1 MINNSDINK
10 TTITRNQAIEQL
22 CAPGGI
28 YELNSTQINGRNV
41 KVFKNAPKTLS
52 ELYFSNHSEL
62 DFIVYQDERYTF
74 AAILKLSTQ
83 LANIM
88 SLTFNIK
95 KGDRVGISM
104 RNYPEWSI
112 AFIAATSIGAIAVSL
127 NALWGPKDLKF
138 AINDSEPKLLIVDQE
153 RLINLS
159 NVITNKNDTKII
171 RVRAKEN
178 ENLYSYCWED
188 LLTNYPNFDALESN
202 VMADDDATIIYTS
215 GTTGFPKGVISTH
228 RNIIHAL
235 LSWELEAEIRNLRYE
250 LDKQELPYQEAM
262 LLAVPLFHVS
272 GSHVVLLASFRNQ
285 RKMVCMYKWDAEE
298 GLKLVQKEKI
308 TGFTAAP
315 AITGDLVN
323 AYNESSHDIS
333 SLLILGGGGAHRAP
347 EQVKEIDSLND
358 IIMPQIGWGMTET
371 NAIGT
376 SAVGDA
382 YADRPSTCGECS
394 AVLEMRIV
402 SESGAVMAS
411 GEIGELQVR
420 GTSMFRGYWNKSNDQ
435 LDCFDG
441 DWFKTG
447 DVAKINPDGFIYIM
461 DRIKDLIIRGGENI
475 SCSSVEYALMEHPEI
490 IEACVYSL
498 PDIRLGELVA
508 ASIYTKSKLNERSI
522 KSFLKGK
529 LANFEIPEAIK
540 ISSVPLARG
549 ASGKITKRLVQ
560 QAALEAS

>member
-1 MINNSDINK
+1 MNK
-10 TTITRNQAIEQL
+10 ATITRNQAIEKL
-22 CAPGGI
+22 CASGEI
-28 YELNSTQINGRNV
+28 YELNSTQINDRNV
-41 KVFKNAPKTLS
+41 KVFKNAPKTLN
-52 ELYFSNHSEL
+52 ELYFSNSSDL

-74 AAILKLSTQ
+74 SQILELSTQ

-88 SLTFNIK
+88 TSELGVR

-112 AFIAATSIGAIAVSL
+112 AFIATTSIGAIAVSL

-138 AINDSEPKLLIVDQE
+138 AIDDCDPKLLFVDQE
-153 RLINLS
+153 RLTNLS
-159 NVITNKNDTKII
+159 NVINKENDMKVI
-171 RVRAKEN
+171 RVRAEEN
-178 ENLYSYCWED
+178 KDLFSYCWKE
-188 LLTNYPNFDALESN
+188 LFSRHPNFNALESN
-202 VMADDDATIIYTS
+202 ITADDDATIIYTS
-215 GTTGFPKGVISTH
+215 GTTGFPKGVVSTH

-235 LSWELEAEIRNLRYE
+235 MSWELEIEIRALRYE
-250 LDKQELPYQEAM
+250 LDKQELPFQEAM

-298 GLKLVQKEKI
+298 GLRLIQKEKVTSFI
-308 TGFTAAP
+308 AAP

-323 AYNESSHDIS
+323 AYDKSRHDIS
-333 SLLILGGGGAHRAP
+333 TLLILGGGGAHRAP
-347 EQVKEIDSLND
+347 EQVKEIDSLNE

-376 SAVGDA
+376 SAIGDA
-382 YADRPSTCGECS
+382 YADRPSSCGECS
-394 AVLEMRIV
+394 AVLQMRIV
-402 SESGAVMAS
+402 SESGAEMPN
-411 GEIGELQVR
+411 GEIGELQVK
-420 GTSMFRGYWNKSNDQ
+420 GTSMFRGYWNKLDDK

-461 DRIKDLIIRGGENI
+461 DRIKDLIIRGGENV

-490 IEACVYSL
+490 VEACVYSI
-498 PDIRLGELVA
+498 PDVRLGELVA
-508 ASIYTKSKLNERSI
+508 ATIYTKSKLTEHTV

-529 LANFEIPEAIK
+529 LANFEIPETIK
-540 ISSVPLARG
+540 ISSVPLQRG

-560 QAALEAS
+560 KAALTPL